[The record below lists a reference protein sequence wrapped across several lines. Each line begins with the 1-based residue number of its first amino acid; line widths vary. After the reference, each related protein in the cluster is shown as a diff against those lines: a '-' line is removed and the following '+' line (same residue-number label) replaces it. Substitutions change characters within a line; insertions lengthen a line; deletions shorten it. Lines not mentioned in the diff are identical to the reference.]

1 MSTPTTPAEWREFHR
16 QARVEEGTSLAEQ
29 EMLQALAGVVVVERL
44 QRSVIV
50 GTTKSG
56 RMISQLV
63 GEPSEAEQHL
73 VRLQQERGQ

>member
-1 MSTPTTPAEWREFHR
+1 MTTPTTREEWIEFHR
-16 QARVEEGTSLAEQ
+16 QARVEEGMSLAEQ
-29 EMLQALAGVVVVERL
+29 DMLQALAGVVVVDRL

-63 GEPSEAEQHL
+63 GEPTEPEQL
-73 VRLQQERGQ
+73 WTRLQQERGQ